1 MSPAA
6 NEGADR
12 RPPFNLEAERSVLG
26 ACLLEKEAMQ
36 LVVES
41 LVPEDFYD
49 PRHRS
54 AFEVIRG
61 MAERDMAVDSL
72 TFREEVKRLG
82 LEERIGGQPFVASLM
97 DAVTTT
103 ANVEYHIGIVRD
115 KSVHRGLITVGSDI
129 TR

>member
-1 MSPAA
+1 M
-6 NEGADR
+6 
-12 RPPFNLEAERSVLG
+12 LG
-26 ACLLEKEAMQ
+26 ACLLEKDAMQ

-41 LVPEDFYD
+41 LAAEDFYD

-82 LEERIGGQPFVASLM
+82 LEERIGGQPFVAGSRG
-97 DAVTTT
+97 AVRCAAAARSRVPAGPT
-103 ANVEYHIGIVRD
+103 ACR
-115 KSVHRGLITVGSDI
+115 
-129 TR
+129 